1 MNLYNPYMYPIGYGH
16 YYSPSSSDWQPWTG
30 GGFNRGINTPNAL
43 LNLRDLERQSLLSM
57 SNSGNAGG
65 CSGNNSGFLFGDRDC
80 LDSKKKNRKQKF

>member
-1 MNLYNPYMYPIGYGH
+1 
-16 YYSPSSSDWQPWTG
+16 
-30 GGFNRGINTPNAL
+30 